1 MNPEHRARCEQA
13 IERLGAS
20 KTQAAKLFEEGYQT
34 PRFVREA
41 TDAELL
47 AVEGIGLGTVKRI
60 RKNMSRS
67 K

>member
-13 IERLGAS
+13 IERLGVNKA
-20 KTQAAKLFEEGYQT
+20 QATKLFEEGYQT
-34 PRFVREA
+34 PRFIREA
-41 TDAELL
+41 TDEELL

-60 RKNMSRS
+60 RKNLSRS